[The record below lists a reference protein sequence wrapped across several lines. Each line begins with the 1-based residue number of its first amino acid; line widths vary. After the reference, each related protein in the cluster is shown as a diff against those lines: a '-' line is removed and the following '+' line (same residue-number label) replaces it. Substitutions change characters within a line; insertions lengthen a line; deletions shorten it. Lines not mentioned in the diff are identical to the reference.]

1 MQDANFLVV
10 SKTNVRNGREMS
22 IKEVLTEYVDFVK
35 PMFEDFIWPV
45 SLSFV
50 AMLHSS

>member
-1 MQDANFLVV
+1 
-10 SKTNVRNGREMS
+10 MS

-45 SLSFV
+45 SISFV
-50 AMLHSS
+50 TLGSNTKSFLLDQEVC